1 MKDSWTKIKD
11 WLTNNHPEVI
21 STLNTGASPDDI
33 EKLELII
40 GTSMPDD
47 FKEFY
52 SIHNGQSY
60 THLRLFDGDILLSTS
75 DIIAEW
81 KQWKDVLPTI
91 NEGCIEQFG
100 SPAESSPD
108 RGIKNDW
115 WNLLWIPITANGSG
129 DNYCIDMDPTD
140 EGQKGQIIRM
150 WHDDPQRELV
160 SPSFRQ
166 WISNYIR
173 DLENNIYKPSYDI
186 GWGGVIR
193 KDY

>member
-1 MKDSWTKIKD
+1 MKDSWLKIRN
-11 WLTNNHPEVI
+11 WLKGNHPAVI
-21 STLNTGASPDDI
+21 STLNIGALPDDI
-33 EKLELII
+33 KKLESLI
-40 GTSMPDD
+40 GTHMPTD

-52 SIHNGQSY
+52 SIHNGQSF
-60 THLRLFDGDILLSTS
+60 THLRLFDGDILLSIS

-81 KQWKDVLPTI
+81 IQWKDVLPII
-91 NEGCIEQFG
+91 NENCVKDFG

-108 RGIKNDW
+108 PGIKNDW

-129 DNYCIDMDPTD
+129 DNYCIDLDPTD

-160 SPSFRQ
+160 SSSFRQ
-166 WISNYIR
+166 WIYDYIA
-173 DLENNIYKPSYDI
+173 DLENNVYEASDDI
-186 GWGGVIR
+186 GWGGVVR